1 MKNLTWEQQN
11 EFSKSLNTQKE
22 SGNDWRIVASRLQFS
37 SIIPQL
43 EQKSNPT
50 IELLRECTVT
60 TCKELL
66 EILVDV
72 GRSDVLDDIVKF
84 INNGSTRSHAGCLGA
99 KLSKEESLDGDSSSN
114 LSWPLQDSG
123 NCRYSKLIIIY

>member
-1 MKNLTWEQQN
+1 MKELTWELQN
-11 EFSKSLNTQKE
+11 EFSKSLNPQKE

-37 SIIPQL
+37 SIIPHL

-72 GRSDVLDDIVKF
+72 GRSDVLDDIMKF
-84 INNGSTRSHAGCLGA
+84 INNGSTSYAGLLGA
-99 KLSKEESLDGDSSSN
+99 KLSKEESLDGDSSSK

-123 NCRYSKLIIIY
+123 NCRYSK

>member
-1 MKNLTWEQQN
+1 MKDFTWEQQN
-11 EFSKSLNTQKE
+11 EFSKSLNPQKE

-37 SIIPQL
+37 SIIPRL
-43 EQKSNPT
+43 EHKSNPT

-60 TCKELL
+60 TSRDLL

-72 GRSDVLDDIVKF
+72 RRSDVLDDIMKF
-84 INNGSTRSHAGCLGA
+84 INSGSTSCAGLLDA
-99 KLSKEESLDGDSSSN
+99 KLSTEESLNGDGSSS

-123 NCRYSKLIIIY
+123 NCR

>member
-1 MKNLTWEQQN
+1 MKDLTWELQN
-11 EFSKSLNTQKE
+11 EFSKSLNPQKE

-37 SIIPQL
+37 SIIPRL
-43 EQKSNPT
+43 EQRPNPT

-72 GRSDVLDDIVKF
+72 RRSDVLDDIAKF
-84 INNGSTRSHAGCLGA
+84 INGSTLLGA
-99 KLSKEESLDGDSSSN
+99 KLSTEESLDGDGSSS

-123 NCRYSKLIIIY
+123 NCR